1 MGKKT
6 EIMYNG
12 DKRTV
17 KCSTMN
23 RNRFLYGFWINK
35 KIAPGIPLV
44 ALAIFC
50 LMGGGRVESA
60 ERVTIGLVE
69 DVILL
74 PWGVRIPARIDT
86 GAATSSLDAR
96 GLTIKEN
103 MAEFKLPAKYGGMQ
117 LHLPIVNWK
126 TIRSAE
132 ARDRRPIVEIEL
144 CVGPKRLHAR
154 VNLNDRSQV
163 KYPIILGRDVLR
175 RNFYVD
181 CMKSHCAPPTCPE
194 AKPK

>member
-1 MGKKT
+1 
-6 EIMYNG
+6 
-12 DKRTV
+12 
-17 KCSTMN
+17 MN
-23 RNRFLYGFWINK
+23 RNPFLRGSWIRK
-35 KIAPGIPLV
+35 KIASKFSLT

-50 LMGGGRVESA
+50 LIWGGTVESA

-74 PWGVRIPARIDT
+74 PWGLRIPARIDT

-96 GLTIKEN
+96 ELTIREN

-117 LHLPIVNWK
+117 LHLPIVDWK

-163 KYPIILGRDVLR
+163 KYPLILGRDILR
-175 RNFYVD
+175 RNFSVD

-194 AKPK
+194 VKAK

>member
-1 MGKKT
+1 
-6 EIMYNG
+6 
-12 DKRTV
+12 
-17 KCSTMN
+17 MN
-23 RNRFLYGFWINK
+23 RNPFLYGSRTK
-35 KIAPGIPLV
+35 KIIASRISLT

-50 LMGGGRVESA
+50 LIWGGTVESA

-74 PWGVRIPARIDT
+74 PWGLRIPARIDT

-96 GLTIKEN
+96 ELTIREN

-117 LHLPIVNWK
+117 LHLPIVDWK

-163 KYPIILGRDVLR
+163 KYPLILGRDILR
-175 RNFYVD
+175 RNFSVD

-194 AKPK
+194 VKAK

>member
-1 MGKKT
+1 
-6 EIMYNG
+6 
-12 DKRTV
+12 
-17 KCSTMN
+17 MN
-23 RNRFLYGFWINK
+23 FHNFLAAPWVK
-35 KIAPGIPLV
+35 KIILQRLSLTAV
-44 ALAIFC
+44 VIFC
-50 LMGGGRVESA
+50 MIGGGTVESA

-69 DVILL
+69 DVIPL

-96 GLTIKEN
+96 ELTVKEN

-117 LHLPIVNWK
+117 LHLPIVDWK

-132 ARDRRPIVEIEL
+132 ARDRRPVVEIDL
-144 CVGPKRLHAR
+144 CIGPKNLRAL

-163 KYPIILGRDVLR
+163 KYPLILGRNVLR
-175 RNFYVD
+175 KNFAVD

-194 AKPK
+194 VRPK

>member
-1 MGKKT
+1 MKF
-6 EIMYNG
+6 NH
-12 DKRTV
+12 
-17 KCSTMN
+17 
-23 RNRFLYGFWINK
+23 FLAASWTK
-35 KIAPGIPLV
+35 KILASRIPLA

-50 LMGGGRVESA
+50 LIWGGTVESA

-96 GLTIKEN
+96 ELTIKEN
-103 MAEFKLPAKYGGMQ
+103 MAEFKLPQKYGGLQ
-117 LHLPIVNWK
+117 LHLPIVDWK

-132 ARDRRPIVEIEL
+132 AWDRRPVIEIHL
-144 CVGPKRLHAR
+144 CVGPKHLRAR

-163 KYPIILGRDVLR
+163 KYPLILGRNVLHK
-175 RNFYVD
+175 NFVVD
-181 CMKSHCAPPTCPE
+181 CMKSHCAPPVCPE
-194 AKPK
+194 VRPK